1 MAARL
6 GFETLRPRIV
16 VALAGASLLLIAPMP
31 GVVLDL
37 LLVAQA
43 LAAGLAV
50 HRALD
55 ERADPAVLPRLLLAG
70 ALGRVLVAVALVRA
84 ASGHGGMGLVVGS
97 LGVVLQSG
105 GLLGGLGAVLALA
118 LLHVMVVARG
128 AERLGQVSA
137 RFALDALPGRQLA
150 LEGDVRQRLGDPA
163 QAAHRRAAALRD
175 AQTVGAV
182 DGVTRMLRAE
192 AVALTGLLAL
202 LFAAASVGGVW
213 ERGLELATAARLALG
228 TALGAAVCLQGPAL
242 LAAASAA
249 WLALRLSTATPR
261 GDRVNAPPLRL
272 EVAPGTEAAAQRR
285 LAEALDPLGV
295 RGDRVEVVADP
306 TVAAG
311 AARLVR
317 GRALLHAGALEPAFL
332 AAMRRLAAPLL
343 VTTQDVAEALDT
355 LEGRAPVLVRA
366 VVPSRVDLLGL
377 TRVTRALL
385 AEGLPVDDL
394 ERVLDALSYLPVDT
408 NDLERARA
416 ARRAFADHLT
426 ARVHGARGAQAAC
439 AGLELE
445 SALRRG
451 ALSPEGRA
459 ELLDQLG
466 ALRNE
471 TPDLCVVCAPD
482 VRAALAALTAD
493 PLPTLEVVGLDELL
507 PGTRLTPVAVL

>member
-1 MAARL
+1 
-6 GFETLRPRIV
+6 
-16 VALAGASLLLIAPMP
+16 
-31 GVVLDL
+31 
-37 LLVAQA
+37 
-43 LAAGLAV
+43 
-50 HRALD
+50 
-55 ERADPAVLPRLLLAG
+55 
-70 ALGRVLVAVALVRA
+70 
-84 ASGHGGMGLVVGS
+84 
-97 LGVVLQSG
+97 
-105 GLLGGLGAVLALA
+105 
-118 LLHVMVVARG
+118 
-128 AERLGQVSA
+128 
-137 RFALDALPGRQLA
+137 
-150 LEGDVRQRLGDPA
+150 
-163 QAAHRRAAALRD
+163 
-175 AQTVGAV
+175 
-182 DGVTRMLRAE
+182 
-192 AVALTGLLAL
+192 
-202 LFAAASVGGVW
+202 
-213 ERGLELATAARLALG
+213 
-228 TALGAAVCLQGPAL
+228 VCLQGPAL

-249 WLALRLSTATPR
+249 WLALRLSTAAPR

-451 ALSPEGRA
+451 ALSPEGRT

-507 PGTRLTPVAVL
+507 ARGCREHGLFDVPVGEHHAQRGRRLVGVPLQLDKSVATEGVFDLRADDIGDVELGQAAEAVDDLFEGHARAGGVPQRERRDAVGVHHLWRRLNLGKTGEEVAGSVEFAVLCLQHDLSVSLDPHRVRRVHVHVVNSIGTGLRGACAWPRVASTKSSTSVYARWA

>member
-6 GFETLRPRIV
+6 GFETLRPGIV
-16 VALAGASLLLIAPMP
+16 AALAGAALLLVAPMP
-31 GVVLDL
+31 AFVLDL

-43 LAAGLAV
+43 LVAGLAV

-55 ERADPAVLPRLLLAG
+55 TRADPAALPRLLLAG
-70 ALGRVLVAVALVRA
+70 ALGRVLVAIALVRA
-84 ASGHGGMGLVVGS
+84 ASGHGGMGFVVGS

-105 GLLGGLGAVLALA
+105 GLLGGVGAVLALA
-118 LLHVMVVARG
+118 LFHVLVVARG

-175 AQTVGAV
+175 ALTVGAV

-228 TALGAAVCLQGPAL
+228 TTLGAAVCLQGPAL

-249 WLALRLSTATPR
+249 WLALRLSTAAPR
-261 GDRVNAPPLRL
+261 TELDSAPPLRL
-272 EVAPGTEAAAQRR
+272 EVAPGSETEARR
-285 LAEALDPLGV
+285 RVADALDPLGV
-295 RGDRVEVVADP
+295 RSDRIG
-306 TVAAG
+306 VAANPSVAPG
-311 AARLVR
+311 EARLVR
-317 GRALLHAGALEPAFL
+317 GRALLYAGRLEPAFF
-332 AAMRRLAAPLL
+332 AAVRRLGAPLL
-343 VTTQDVAEALDT
+343 VGTQDLSDALET

-366 VVPSRVDLLGL
+366 VVPSRIDLLGL
-377 TRVTRALL
+377 TRVSRALL

-394 ERVLDALSYLPVDT
+394 ERVLDALSYLPTDT
-408 NDLERARA
+408 NDLDRARA
-416 ARRAFADHLT
+416 ARRAYADHLT
-426 ARVHGARGAQAAC
+426 ARVQGVGGARAAC

-451 ALSPEGRA
+451 ALSPEGRE
-459 ELLDQLG
+459 ELLAQLG
-466 ALRNE
+466 ALRHE
-471 TPDLCVVCAPD
+471 TPELCVVCAPD
-482 VRAALAALTAD
+482 VRAALAAVTAD

-507 PGTRLTPVAVL
+507 PGTRVTPVAVL